1 MPKIHVVVAIEGGIK
16 KEAEKALTDAH
27 RLKPELSMGL
37 SKSYQPTS
45 EDGERFPSEAKL
57 LQVRVED
64 VLRDV
69 GEKLT
74 AFYDITLTKEAGNQ
88 KAVADVLLDGK
99 VFLTKV
105 PIIILIWLEKRLED
119 LLTYTGKLPQLPAD
133 ETWTWD
139 PAQSCYATPPT
150 KTHKTAKVEEPLVLA
165 QATKEHPA
173 QTKVITV
180 DRTIGHWTTV
190 KTSGALQGD
199 RIREIQTRVRK
210 LQAAVKTARQTA
222 NNTDVDNQ
230 VMGATIF
237 GYLFAK

>member
-1 MPKIHVVVAIEGGIK
+1 MPKLHVTVALEGGIK

-37 SKSYQPTS
+37 TKSYQPVS
-45 EDGERFPSEAKL
+45 EDGERFPSETKL
-57 LQVRVED
+57 LQVRVDD

-69 GEKLT
+69 AEKLT

-88 KAVADVLLDGK
+88 KAAADVMLDGK
-99 VFLTKV
+99 VFLPKV
-105 PIIILIWLEKRLED
+105 PIIVLIWLEKRLED
-119 LLTYTGKLPQLPAD
+119 LLTYTSKLPQLPAD

-139 PAQSCYATPPT
+139 PGQSCFSTLPI

-230 VMGATIF
+230 SMGATIF